1 MKTHSIAL
9 LLTAALGASL
19 AAQQGPPSASEVAVI
34 KKDVVATIDKYYR
47 LFTERN
53 PRGIAEEAFNIPWIV
68 IGGSGPQADMTKE
81 QATARFEASMKQL
94 VESGWAKSI
103 FTTENVCVIN
113 ANAAIASGYNTRY
126 KTDGSVMSVGG
137 VSYIL
142 GKAKDG
148 WRIISYTS
156 HPKGKLIRCDD

>member
-1 MKTHSIAL
+1 MKTHALAL
-9 LLTAALGASL
+9 LMIASFATALPAE
-19 AAQQGPPSASEVAVI
+19 QQTPPSASEVAAI

-53 PRGIAEEAFNIPWIV
+53 PKGIADETFNIPWIV
-68 IGGSGPQADMTKE
+68 IGGGGPQADMTKE

-94 VESGWAKSI
+94 VESGWGKSI

-148 WRIISYTS
+148 WRIISYTA
-156 HPKGKLIRCDD
+156 HPKGKRIHCD